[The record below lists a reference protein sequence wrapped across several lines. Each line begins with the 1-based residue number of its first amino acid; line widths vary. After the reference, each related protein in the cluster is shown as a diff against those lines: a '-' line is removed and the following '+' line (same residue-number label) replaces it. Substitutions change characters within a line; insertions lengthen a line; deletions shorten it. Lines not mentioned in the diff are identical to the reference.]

1 MTSSFKRPQDVCLPL
16 HFDSL
21 SSRRRLLTGLCTP
34 LVASNLSSAAIFYP
48 ASSASM
54 LLETLMLDLIR
65 HPFPG
70 CSGWILNWGPTYLF
84 LFLPLKLGSHWYCW
98 SLEKFCDVNS
108 SWWHF
113 PFSFV
118 VTWLCQSG
126 SLMSGEYEPLAA
138 REPHFYNH
146 SLSQTKNY
154 IKMYRVIAA
163 GWQVPSDAPWSSR
176 RIGAGFS
183 EILPFGG
190 TNVFLIETVTLQLP
204 APSEQ
209 DS

>member
-34 LVASNLSSAAIFYP
+34 LVASNLLSAAIFYP

-54 LLETLMLDLIR
+54 LLETLMLNLIR

-70 CSGWILNWGPTYLF
+70 CSGWILNYGATRLF
-84 LFLPLKLGSHWYCW
+84 LFLSLDLGSHWHCW
-98 SLEKFCDVNS
+98 SLEELCDVNS

-138 REPHFYNH
+138 RKPHFYNH
-146 SLSQTKNY
+146 FPLSNQKLWY

-163 GWQVPSDAPWSSR
+163 GWQVPSNAPWSSR
-176 RIGAGFS
+176 IGVGFF
-183 EILPFGG
+183 EFLPFWW
-190 TNVFLIETVTLQLP
+190 
-204 APSEQ
+204 
-209 DS
+209 D

>member
-34 LVASNLSSAAIFYP
+34 LVASNLSSASIFYP

-54 LLETLMLDLIR
+54 LLETLMLNLIR

-70 CSGWILNWGPTYLF
+70 CSGWILNWGATRLF
-84 LFLPLKLGSHWYCW
+84 LFLPLDLGSHWHCW
-98 SLEKFCDVNS
+98 SLEEFCDANS

-126 SLMSGEYEPLAA
+126 SLMSGEYELLAA
-138 REPHFYNH
+138 HEPHFYNH
-146 SLSQTKNY
+146 FPLSNQKLHKNVS
-154 IKMYRVIAA
+154 IHWLWLA
-163 GWQVPSDAPWSSR
+163 GSKRCTLKLSNRSWFLWNLAFLVGLMSSW
-176 RIGAGFS
+176 
-183 EILPFGG
+183 LK
-190 TNVFLIETVTLQLP
+190 L
-204 APSEQ
+204 
-209 DS
+209 